1 MRFYTVVCFIICS
14 SYLIFA
20 VCAVEPTEWEG
31 RDGSPQGLYRGKPKA
46 DSVPDWS
53 GGFAFF
59 FSVSTSPLM
68 SEMALTFL
76 RKYLMDVKT
85 PCIKWTFLCYVFGVF
100 FLWQG
105 HPVNLRDY
113 CGWTPLHEACNYGH
127 QGTAFC
133 RFNMVLWIYSSSE
146 RLRSVSFFFFS
157 RDCSFTAGAWSKYKW
172 PWGSRLWWCHTP
184 AWHTELRPLPCS
196 TTAGTEGCVRHSS
209 QWQGQA
215 NTHSFQIACIYI
227 NMV

>member
-59 FSVSTSPLM
+59 FSVSTSPFM

-85 PCIKWTFLCYVFGVF
+85 PCIKWTFLCYVFGFFF

-146 RLRSVSFFFFS
+146 RLRSVSFFFFPEIVALLLEHGANINDPGG
-157 RDCSFTAGAWSKYKW
+157 RDCDGVTPLHDTLNCGHFHVARLLVQKGASVTARNGKVRQTRIHFKLHAFT
-172 PWGSRLWWCHTP
+172 
-184 AWHTELRPLPCS
+184 
-196 TTAGTEGCVRHSS
+196 
-209 QWQGQA
+209 
-215 NTHSFQIACIYI
+215 
-227 NMV
+227 